1 MMRYMRDDLSFH
13 DSRTYSGS
21 IKGSEVFLLSLRMT
35 ARMECRLKPK
45 LLRDVDHPI
54 FSSLPKGRPRC
65 ALDRR
70 SSNSDVL
77 SGSLT
82 NSIQRSLH
90 RPRTQKVQNLRVLSC
105 NPIGTKPTPFF
116 DLLD

>member
-54 FSSLPKGRPRC
+54 FAPERSASLRTRSKVIQFRC
-65 ALDRR
+65 FIWLVD
-70 SSNSDVL
+70 
-77 SGSLT
+77 
-82 NSIQRSLH
+82 QF
-90 RPRTQKVQNLRVLSC
+90 
-105 NPIGTKPTPFF
+105 NPEVAP
-116 DLLD
+116 